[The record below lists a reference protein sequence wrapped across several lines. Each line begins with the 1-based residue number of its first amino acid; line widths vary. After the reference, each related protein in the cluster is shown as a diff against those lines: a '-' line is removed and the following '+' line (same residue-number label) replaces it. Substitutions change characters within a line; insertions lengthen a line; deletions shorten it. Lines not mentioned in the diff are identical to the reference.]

1 MEDNLLNVISWASTI
16 NTRVEFKVSGY
27 RVLNIHL
34 QKIELLVL
42 YAVIFRGMGLN
53 FGNDPFATVG
63 EGGDTNEEKKEAVDE
78 EGLKG

>member
-27 RVLNIHL
+27 STYTCRKLNCWF
-34 QKIELLVL
+34 
-42 YAVIFRGMGLN
+42 YTAVIFRGMGLN

-63 EGGDTNEEKKEAVDE
+63 EGGDTDEEKKEAVDE